1 MSYFLCTGTTLAFFH
16 ISRKTAFLMISQIHF
31 LESIVTDSLKI
42 VTILIDA
49 LLYTCDLL
57 EYNDFIID
65 NISLSETWKEF
76 ILGFVSCIRGGSTLL
91 FFVGV
96 HIEAKTYEN
105 VSLFAIV

>member
-1 MSYFLCTGTTLAFFH
+1 
-16 ISRKTAFLMISQIHF
+16 MISQIHF
-31 LESIVTDSLKI
+31 LESIVTDSLQI
-42 VTILIDA
+42 VTILIDT
-49 LLYTCDLL
+49 LSYSRDLL
-57 EYNDFIID
+57 EYNGFFID
-65 NISLSETWKEF
+65 NMSLFETRKEF

>member
-65 NISLSETWKEF
+65 NIIYPYLKHEKNLFWD
-76 ILGFVSCIRGGSTLL
+76 SCH
-91 FFVGV
+91 V
-96 HIEAKTYEN
+96 
-105 VSLFAIV
+105 